1 METAVDPYRV
11 PLALAAWCGLRRGE
25 VLGFRWSDVDLDA
38 GHLFVRQAAAF
49 VGREVTFD
57 RPKSRDSER
66 SVPLTSEV
74 VRVLRE
80 ARAEQASRR
89 LSIGEGWRDL
99 GLVVDNG
106 YGSAMHLNAYRVI
119 PPARTRPLGIRAR
132 LPDLRHSAVTVQLA
146 AGVPM
151 PIVSAVAGHSSV
163 AFTVRQYGHLQPEQ
177 LSAAADAMSQAYSAG
192 QA

>member
-1 METAVDPYRV
+1 MVRSSS
-11 PLALAAWCGLRRGE
+11 CE

-74 VRVLRE
+74 VRVLPE

-106 YGSAMHLNAYRVI
+106 YGSGMHPERLSRYFRRLVRAPRHPGSAPRPATCSRHRSASGRRSDADRVRGGGPQLGGI
-119 PPARTRPLGIRAR
+119 HGPAVRASATRTIERRR
-132 LPDLRHSAVTVQLA
+132 RRDV
-146 AGVPM
+146 AGVLARSGLM
-151 PIVSAVAGHSSV
+151 L
-163 AFTVRQYGHLQPEQ
+163 RR
-177 LSAAADAMSQAYSAG
+177 
-192 QA
+192 